1 MKSTGT
7 RFISFA
13 LAALAF
19 ASSFATAV
27 VDRVATCCRAAYR
40 FACDF
45 VASVPATF
53 AEPVLQ
59 LFALP
64 IELVQACAYAVGL
77 AKRQRP
83 CVTPGWRMCPST

>member
-1 MKSTGT
+1 MQFTGS
-7 RFISFA
+7 RLAAFA

-19 ASSFATAV
+19 ASSSVTTA

-45 VASVPATF
+45 VASVPAKFT
-53 AEPVLQ
+53 EP
-59 LFALP
+59 ALP
-64 IELVQACAYAVGL
+64 LVARPVELVQACAYAVGL

-83 CVTPGWRMCPST
+83 RVTPGWRMCPST